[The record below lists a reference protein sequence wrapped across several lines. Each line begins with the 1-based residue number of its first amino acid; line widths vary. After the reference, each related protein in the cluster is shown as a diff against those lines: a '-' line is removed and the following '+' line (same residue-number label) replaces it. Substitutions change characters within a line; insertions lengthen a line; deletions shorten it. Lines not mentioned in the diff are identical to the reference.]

1 MASFNQ
7 IPHNHL
13 WLLFFRIILKLYN
26 TKIPNTF
33 SGLLS
38 VLSWCKPQLNLQFCH
53 HFSLISNST
62 HTFSC
67 FHIQNIDTF
76 NENVPCRTCSVQAD
90 CCGDPRGPVTT
101 RSLCWNQQWFY
112 STVEFGFK
120 LGLQHNVDEQEIK
133 FYTRLL
139 SRMRSSRIGLAVVS
153 ILLSLHNL
161 GFFWKILSVMF

>member
-1 MASFNQ
+1 MASCNQ
-7 IPHNHL
+7 IPHNHF

-53 HFSLISNST
+53 HFSFISNST

-76 NENVPCRTCSVQAD
+76 NENIRRRTCSVQAD
-90 CCGDPRGPVTT
+90 CCGDPGGLSQPAGRVEISGGFI
-101 RSLCWNQQWFY
+101 QQ
-112 STVEFGFK
+112 SN
-120 LGLQHNVDEQEIK
+120 LGLNSDYNITSMNK
-133 FYTRLL
+133 KSNFT
-139 SRMRSSRIGLAVVS
+139 
-153 ILLSLHNL
+153 L
-161 GFFWKILSVMF
+161 GYFQGCGQAGSDWLYFLFCCHCIT